1 MVVLLHIF
9 VALASIVLATA
20 TLFSPNK
27 TRFIFTYGL
36 IGTTLVSGIYLVWS
50 DSTRILHACLV
61 GVMYLAVVATV
72 TLLAR
77 VRFASRQREDGLS
90 L

>member
-1 MVVLLHIF
+1 MVVFLHIV
-9 VALASIVLATA
+9 VALASIVLATV
-20 TLFSPNK
+20 TFFSPNK

-36 IGTTLVSGIYLVWS
+36 IGTTLVSGIYLAWS
-50 DSTRILHACLV
+50 DSTRMLHACLV
-61 GVMYLAVVATV
+61 GVMYLAIVVTI

-77 VRFASRQREDGLS
+77 VRFASRRREDGLN